1 MAKHESDVVLRFK
14 MDGQVQYAQTI
25 KEINQVMNT
34 AAKEYKAHISALG
47 NDATATQKLVA
58 QQKSYKCKQKQLKT
72 YKNVTK
78 RV

>member
-47 NDATATQKLVA
+47 NDATATKLVA
-58 QQKSYKCKQKQLKT
+58 QQKATSA
-72 YKNVTK
+72 N
-78 RV
+78 RSS